1 MDARTFGGF
10 VAACRREKGMT
21 QAELA
26 EKLHVTDKA
35 VSRWERGVGFPNIAT
50 LEPLAAAL
58 EVSVLELMKSE
69 RIEAAHLG
77 QEEAAGV
84 VLDTLDVAKDQ
95 RQRERRNV
103 LALLGGVA
111 VADLVILLLDNL
123 KWQGGALFIWGA
135 GVAFPL
141 FCLSGALALLNAIGD
156 PDGLSRKSKS
166 LYRYYEDELMK
177 QFPDRPELTGF
188 YTALYGRYGR
198 YHIDLVCFR
207 DPNEKD
213 DSWYPEPDFEAFVQ
227 TFFDP

>member
-35 VSRWERGVGFPNIAT
+35 VSRWERGVGFPDIAT

-141 FCLSGALALLNAIGD
+141 FCLSGALALLAMGVWQLVNGRPWRRSILISA
-156 PDGLSRKSKS
+156 GLLLLLILLFVSF
-166 LYRYYEDELMK
+166 LLA
-177 QFPDRPELTGF
+177 G
-188 YTALYGRYGR
+188 ALGLGP
-198 YHIDLVCFR
+198 V
-207 DPNEKD
+207 P
-213 DSWYPEPDFEAFVQ
+213 A
-227 TFFDP
+227 

>member
-35 VSRWERGVGFPNIAT
+35 VSRWERGVGFPDIAT

-123 KWQGGALFIWGA
+123 EGQGGALFIWGA

-141 FCLSGALALLNAIGD
+141 FCLSGALALLGMGVWQLVNGRPWRRSILISA
-156 PDGLSRKSKS
+156 GLLLLLILLFASI
-166 LYRYYEDELMK
+166 LLA
-177 QFPDRPELTGF
+177 G
-188 YTALYGRYGR
+188 ALGLGP
-198 YHIDLVCFR
+198 V
-207 DPNEKD
+207 P
-213 DSWYPEPDFEAFVQ
+213 
-227 TFFDP
+227 T

>member
-1 MDARTFGGF
+1 MAKGVRRMDARTFGGF

-35 VSRWERGVGFPNIAT
+35 VSRWERGVGFPDIAT

-141 FCLSGALALLNAIGD
+141 FCLSGALALLAMGVWQLVNGRPWRRSILISA
-156 PDGLSRKSKS
+156 GLLLLLILLFVSF
-166 LYRYYEDELMK
+166 LLA
-177 QFPDRPELTGF
+177 G
-188 YTALYGRYGR
+188 ALGLGP
-198 YHIDLVCFR
+198 V
-207 DPNEKD
+207 P
-213 DSWYPEPDFEAFVQ
+213 A
-227 TFFDP
+227 

>member
-35 VSRWERGVGFPNIAT
+35 VSRWERGVGFPDIAT

-141 FCLSGALALLNAIGD
+141 FCLSGALALLGMGVWQLVNGRPWRRSILISA
-156 PDGLSRKSKS
+156 GLLLLLILLFVSF
-166 LYRYYEDELMK
+166 LLA
-177 QFPDRPELTGF
+177 G
-188 YTALYGRYGR
+188 ALGLGPGP
-198 YHIDLVCFR
+198 V
-207 DPNEKD
+207 P
-213 DSWYPEPDFEAFVQ
+213 A
-227 TFFDP
+227 

>member
-141 FCLSGALALLNAIGD
+141 FCLSGALALLGMGVWQLVNGRPWRRSILISA
-156 PDGLSRKSKS
+156 GLLLLLILLFASILLAGTRLTPWHEKQRPGIPFFQRGGGRDAVL
-166 LYRYYEDELMK
+166 LYR
-177 QFPDRPELTGF
+177 
-188 YTALYGRYGR
+188 
-198 YHIDLVCFR
+198 
-207 DPNEKD
+207 
-213 DSWYPEPDFEAFVQ
+213 
-227 TFFDP
+227 

>member
-1 MDARTFGGF
+1 MAKGVRRMDARTFGGF
-10 VAACRREKGMT
+10 VAACRKEKGMT

-35 VSRWERGVGFPNIAT
+35 VSRWERGVGFPDIAT

-84 VLDTLDVAKDQ
+84 VLDTLDGAKDQ

-141 FCLSGALALLNAIGD
+141 FCLSGALALLGMGVWQLVNGRPWRRSILISA
-156 PDGLSRKSKS
+156 GLLLLLILLFVSF
-166 LYRYYEDELMK
+166 LLA
-177 QFPDRPELTGF
+177 G
-188 YTALYGRYGR
+188 ALGLGP
-198 YHIDLVCFR
+198 V
-207 DPNEKD
+207 P
-213 DSWYPEPDFEAFVQ
+213 A
-227 TFFDP
+227 

>member
-35 VSRWERGVGFPNIAT
+35 VSRWERGVGFPDIAT

-123 KWQGGALFIWGA
+123 EWRGGALFIWGA

-141 FCLSGALALLNAIGD
+141 FCLSGALALLGMGVWQLVNGRPWRRSILISA
-156 PDGLSRKSKS
+156 GLLLLLILLFASI
-166 LYRYYEDELMK
+166 LLA
-177 QFPDRPELTGF
+177 G
-188 YTALYGRYGR
+188 ALGLGP
-198 YHIDLVCFR
+198 V
-207 DPNEKD
+207 P
-213 DSWYPEPDFEAFVQ
+213 
-227 TFFDP
+227 T

>member
-141 FCLSGALALLNAIGD
+141 FCLSGALALLGMGVWQLVNGRPWRRSILISA
-156 PDGLSRKSKS
+156 GLLLLLILLFVSF
-166 LYRYYEDELMK
+166 LLA
-177 QFPDRPELTGF
+177 G
-188 YTALYGRYGR
+188 ALGLGP
-198 YHIDLVCFR
+198 V
-207 DPNEKD
+207 P
-213 DSWYPEPDFEAFVQ
+213 A
-227 TFFDP
+227 

>member
-1 MDARTFGGF
+1 MAKGVRRMDARTFGGF

-35 VSRWERGVGFPNIAT
+35 VSRWERGVGFPDIAT

-141 FCLSGALALLNAIGD
+141 FCLSGALALLGMGVWQLVNGRPWRRSILISA
-156 PDGLSRKSKS
+156 GLLLLLILLFVSF
-166 LYRYYEDELMK
+166 LLA
-177 QFPDRPELTGF
+177 G
-188 YTALYGRYGR
+188 ALGLGP
-198 YHIDLVCFR
+198 V
-207 DPNEKD
+207 P
-213 DSWYPEPDFEAFVQ
+213 A
-227 TFFDP
+227 